1 MISQT
6 RIGVVPV
13 TEETGLFKMLDEE
26 GNEIE
31 FEIVDAVLVDDI
43 EYVLAAPVEP
53 EEGEENY
60 AYLFRIDEFE
70 DGEWEP
76 VPVED
81 DDEFERVEAAFQQ
94 QDDDLDDDSGEE
106 FFGEDDEDS

>member
-1 MISQT
+1 M
-6 RIGVVPV
+6 GVVSV
-13 TEETGLFKMLDEE
+13 TEETGFKMLDEE
-26 GNEIE
+26 GNEVE
-31 FEIVDAVLVDDI
+31 FEIVDAVLVDDV

-53 EEGEENY
+53 DEGEENY

-81 DDEFERVEAAFQQ
+81 DEEFNRVEAAFQQ
-94 QDDDLDDDSGEE
+94 QAEAY
-106 FFGEDDEDS
+106 DDESDDFFDGDEEDN